1 MTQAV
6 DRVRRHVQKRSV
18 ALKLRQWHRPT
29 GGLPAPGSGGA
40 TLSRILHRNSERS
53 EPMSCEALKK
63 EHDVVRAKPT
73 LNPDLEAEMRPG
85 RVLAPSG
92 PGYSSLLPAAQIQPG
107 WGPRVPGIVPSAVVS
122 VASKHSWGGLI
133 QGKAPPTST
142 PGRHQWSASKQ
153 IMDLPK
159 EECTSRENSVGEKPR
174 SRDTEYSADLVSRQC
189 STVVMAELQRRT
201 AAAQLIKN
209 AMRDR

>member
-1 MTQAV
+1 M

-18 ALKLRQWHRPT
+18 ALKLRQWHCPT
-29 GGLPAPGSGGA
+29 GSLPAPGSGGA
-40 TLSRILHRNSERS
+40 TLSRILRRNAERS
-53 EPMSCEALKK
+53 EPMSCEALTK
-63 EHDVVRAKPT
+63 EYAGVRAKPT

-92 PGYSSLLPAAQIQPG
+92 PGYSSPSASARIQPG
-107 WGPRVPGIVPSAVVS
+107 WGPRVPGIVSSAVVS
-122 VASKHSWGGLI
+122 VASKHGWGGLI
-133 QGKAPPTST
+133 QGKAPPIST
-142 PGRHQWSASKQ
+142 ARRHQWSESK
-153 IMDLPK
+153 PK
-159 EECTSRENSVGEKPR
+159 LDVVQERFTSVGISVGEKSR
-174 SRDTEYSADLVSRQC
+174 SRATDYSADLVSRLC